1 MQLDSNGAMTPIS
14 CMIDR
19 SIAHIRRR
27 LKTLSEFA
35 DSGQPEVRHG
45 HEQWLAT
52 AAS

>member
-1 MQLDSNGAMTPIS
+1 MQLDSDVAMTPIS

-19 SIAHIRRR
+19 PIGHMRRR

-52 AAS
+52 AAP